1 VSNTGGHAPPPSE
14 PPREDGEDEDELS
27 PAGSDFDDED
37 EGPSPRVRRLG
48 PLGQLLAALAAT
60 LLAIALFVAAAGLAA
75 RILR

>member
-1 VSNTGGHAPPPSE
+1 
-14 PPREDGEDEDELS
+14 
-27 PAGSDFDDED
+27 
-37 EGPSPRVRRLG
+37 LG